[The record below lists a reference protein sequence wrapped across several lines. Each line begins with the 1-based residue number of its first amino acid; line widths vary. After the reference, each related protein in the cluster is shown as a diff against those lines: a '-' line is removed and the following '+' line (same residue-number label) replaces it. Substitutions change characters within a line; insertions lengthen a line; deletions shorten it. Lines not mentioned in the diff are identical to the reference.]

1 MAQRQ
6 QADLGQPLSA
16 QAAKL
21 LVIRPVA
28 AAVTARAATQRHSG
42 AAHFPK
48 GKRRP
53 HAKWVPTPN
62 RWVMGW
68 DPCLKAWAAYSWS
81 FHEKE
86 HRGKVF
92 RTRAGLDAYA
102 AFLGTRNWEIS
113 YS

>member
-6 QADLGQPLSA
+6 QADIGQPLSA

-28 AAVTARAATQRHSG
+28 AAVTANAAPSHPGG
-42 AAHFPK
+42 ALFPK
-48 GKRRP
+48 GKKRP
-53 HAKWVPTPN
+53 RAKWVPTRN

-81 FHEKE
+81 IHEKE

-102 AFLGTRNWEIS
+102 SFLGARNWEVS